1 MRVVFD
7 TNIFVSAFAIPG
19 SRAEAAIRRVVN
31 GHDSLIISKAIL
43 EELLTTL
50 ARKFS
55 RDQEELAHVAVFLA
69 EIGTVVHPKR
79 RVRILKD
86 DPDNRVLECAVAGR
100 ADAVVTGDR
109 AMLSVGQY
117 HEIPILTL
125 ATYLALP

>member
-1 MRVVFD
+1 M
-7 TNIFVSAFAIPG
+7 
-19 SRAEAAIRRVVN
+19 N
-31 GHDSLIISKAIL
+31 GQDSLIISKAIL
-43 EELLTTL
+43 DELLTTL

-55 RDQEELAHVAVFLA
+55 RDQEELAHIAVFLA

-86 DPDNRVLECAVAGR
+86 DPDNRVLECAAAGR

-109 AMLSVGQY
+109 AMLSVGRY
-117 HEIPILTL
+117 HEIPILPL

>member
-7 TNIFVSAFAIPG
+7 TNIFISAFAIPG
-19 SRAEAAIRRVVN
+19 SRAEEAIRRVVN
-31 GHDSLIISKAIL
+31 GQDSLIISKAIL

-55 RDQEELAHVAVFLA
+55 RDQEELAHIAVFLA

-86 DPDNRVLECAVAGR
+86 DPDNRVLECAAAGR

-109 AMLSVGQY
+109 AMLSVGRY
-117 HEIPILTL
+117 HEIPILPL

>member
-7 TNIFVSAFAIPG
+7 TNIFVSALAIPG
-19 SRAEAAIRRVVN
+19 SRAEEAIRRVMT
-31 GHDSLIISKAIL
+31 GQDSLLISKAII
-43 EELLTTL
+43 EELLTIL
-50 ARKFS
+50 SRKFS

-79 RVRILKD
+79 RVSILQD

-109 AMLSVGQY
+109 AMLAIGQY
-117 HEIPILTL
+117 QEIPMLTL
-125 ATYLALP
+125 ATYLAFR

>member
-7 TNIFVSAFAIPG
+7 TNIFISAFAIPG
-19 SRAEAAIRRVVN
+19 SRAEEAIRRVVN

-55 RDQEELAHVAVFLA
+55 RDQEELAHIAVFLA

-109 AMLSVGQY
+109 AILSLGRH

>member
-7 TNIFVSAFAIPG
+7 TNIFISAFAIPG
-19 SRAEAAIRRVVN
+19 SRAEEAIRRVVN
-31 GHDSLIISKAIL
+31 GQDSLIISKAIL

-55 RDQEELAHVAVFLA
+55 RDQEELAHIAVFLA

-86 DPDNRVLECAVAGR
+86 DPDNRVLECAAAGR

-109 AMLSVGQY
+109 AMLSVGRY
-117 HEIPILTL
+117 HEIPILPL
-125 ATYLALP
+125 ATYLVLP

>member
-19 SRAEAAIRRVVN
+19 SRAEEAIRRVVS

-109 AMLSVGQY
+109 AILSLGQH
-117 HEIPILTL
+117 HEIPIFTL